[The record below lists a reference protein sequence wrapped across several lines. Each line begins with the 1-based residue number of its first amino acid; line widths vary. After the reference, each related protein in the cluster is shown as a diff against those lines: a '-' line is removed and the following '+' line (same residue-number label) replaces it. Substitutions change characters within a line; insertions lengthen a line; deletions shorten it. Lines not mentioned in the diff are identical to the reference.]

1 MDEKLLQQ
9 KAALQIV
16 DSIGLDR
23 RAIAMLNSLNAVDSV
38 ISWRRQPRSL
48 ARRLLD
54 SATGKQRQYDRLF
67 EGQTASA
74 LRNLHD
80 ILTDVRRVHAESD
93 LIIAKTADKVVQL
106 HGALK
111 AFKGEIFDI
120 IEEMR
125 ADITEVKFR
134 VDVLEA
140 RASVGDAIRRLGNP
154 DRGRLTLDRLWLEI
168 DALWWGEFGAVVR
181 RDPKGK
187 PTRALVEML
196 HDEIGGVL
204 QKRFAKLIEAHD
216 ALPMRPLLGGIPALD
231 ESLREE
237 IELIALDPEIELRP
251 LTKALLTRSL
261 GIAPDASE
269 DRMVPRIM
277 TPTSVAE
284 RLYNETRRSTDG

>member
-1 MDEKLLQQ
+1 MDERLLGQ
-9 KAALQIV
+9 KASLEII

-23 RAIAMLNSLNAVDSV
+23 RAISMVNSLNAVDSV

-80 ILTDVRRVHAESD
+80 ILNDVRRVHAESD

-106 HGALK
+106 YGALK
-111 AFKGEIFDI
+111 AFKGEISEI
-120 IEEMR
+120 LGEMK
-125 ADITEVKFR
+125 AEITDVKFR

-140 RASVGDAIRRLGNP
+140 RAAVDDAIRRLRNP
-154 DRGRLTLDRLWLEI
+154 DRGSLTLDRLWLEI
-168 DALWWGEFGAVVR
+168 DALWWGEFGTVLR
-181 RDPKGK
+181 RDPKAR
-187 PTRALVEML
+187 PARALAEML
-196 HDEIGGVL
+196 QDGIGGVL
-204 QKRFAKLIEAHD
+204 RDRFATLIQTHS
-216 ALPMRPLLGGIPALD
+216 ALPMRPLLDGVPKLD
-231 ESLREE
+231 ESLHEE
-237 IELIALDPEIELRP
+237 IELTALDPEIELRP
-251 LTKALLTRSL
+251 LTKALLTRAL
-261 GIAPDASE
+261 GLAPDACE

-284 RLYNETRRSTDG
+284 RLYNETRRSTEG